1 MWGALLRGLSFLP
14 AIGKGAVNWV
24 KNHKILST
32 VGGLGT
38 VAVGASLLSDEEN
51 KQPEQTNQQ
60 TTQQNQTQQQTKKQT
75 TKSSKKSRT
84 INFQPLESLFP
95 QQGSNITN
103 TSQSPQQLEEGE
115 LSQITN
121 QIQSL
126 FLELD
131 KYRQMYEALSQQY
144 LQANEIYEKQLLQTM
159 QTIPFL
165 LAKTPLNNM
174 TNEDL
179 IQHAN
184 QLFTSMPYSEALEYF
199 PKITKGYYLAKANG
213 VDPSSLSTT
222 DLVMI
227 AENPVLAKSVD
238 ENIAQF
244 LEQIGEIL
252 KFKIKSNMD
261 KIGALR
267 DQYQNVLK
275 ELEEKA
281 KLYKSLIDA
290 YKFEM
295 KLDFDISKFNETM
308 RHKWAELGERQRYH
322 NQSLAL
328 KKESLELKKQKQ
340 SEKANKETDIDKL
353 FPKPKENK

>member
-1 MWGALLRGLSFLP
+1 MWGAVLRGLSFLP
-14 AIGKGAVNWV
+14 KVGKGAVNWA
-24 KNHKILST
+24 KNHKITTT

-38 VAVGASLLSDEEN
+38 ATVGASLLSDKEN

-60 TTQQNQTQQQTKKQT
+60 ATQQNQPQQNQTQQNQPQKHSKNQA
-75 TKSSKKSRT
+75 TKSSGKSVAVNNT
-84 INFQPLESLFP
+84 TNSSQNFQ
-95 QQGSNITN
+95 
-103 TSQSPQQLEEGE
+103 QSEEGS

-131 KYRQMYEALSQQY
+131 KHRQMYEVLSQQY

-184 QLFTSMPYSEALEYF
+184 QLFTSMPYGEALEHF

-244 LEQIGEIL
+244 LEQIGEVL

-261 KIGALR
+261 KVGALK

-275 ELEEKA
+275 ELEEKG

-295 KLDFDISKFNETM
+295 KLDFDINKFNETM
-308 RHKWAELGERQRYH
+308 RHKWAEFQEKQQYH

-328 KKESLELKKQKQ
+328 RKEGLELRKQKQ
-340 SEKANKETDIDKL
+340 SEKKSKETDIDKL
-353 FPKPKENK
+353 FPEENK